1 MNKRKWIVSFLAA
14 LLVIAMVF
22 GFVVSFFPVMTV
34 PAEAT
39 KSSSQIQQEINAL
52 EAQKEEAQQKLDE
65 LNLQIEEHM
74 TEFEQIRAQ
83 KDYVDQ
89 EIALL
94 NQQIYT
100 INEQITAYSKLI
112 ADKQEEL
119 DAAEAELAV
128 LQEQNKER
136 LRAMEK
142 HGKLSYWSVIFKANN
157 FADLLDR
164 LKMVKEI
171 QASDKKCIEDLCA
184 AMEVVSVAKQ
194 ELETSRAELVKA
206 EEELVAKKAEL
217 EPKLAEAER
226 LLAEMVARD
235 EEFRAMKEAAEEA
248 LGSVELQILDKQEE
262 YDEAKDRE
270 YQQLQQTLPN
280 GGSPS
285 VDSNG
290 VTWLVPINY
299 TYFSSPYGMRWHPV
313 YGGYRMHHGVDL
325 SAPQGTP
332 IVASRN
338 GVVNWVDYEAG
349 GAGNYVNI
357 DHQDGFVTR
366 YMHMTHYIVSV
377 GQYVYAGQVIGYC
390 GSTGASTG
398 PHLHFGVYYNGYSVD
413 PANYINI

>member
-1 MNKRKWIVSFLAA
+1 MKKRKWIVSFLAA
-14 LLVIAMVF
+14 LLVIAMMFGVF
-22 GFVVSFFPVMTV
+22 VSCMPVLTV
-34 PAEAT
+34 PVQAT
-39 KSSSQIQQEINAL
+39 KSSAQIQQEINAL
-52 EAQKEEAQQKLDE
+52 EAQKQEAQQKLDE
-65 LNLQIEEHM
+65 LNLQIDEHM

-119 DAAEAELAV
+119 AEAEAALAL

-142 HGKLSYWSVIFKANN
+142 HGNLSYWSVIFKANN

-171 QASDKKCIEDLCA
+171 QASDKKCIEDLCV
-184 AMEVVSVAKQ
+184 AMETVSKAKE
-194 ELETSRAELVKA
+194 ELEASRAELVKI
-206 EEELVAKKAEL
+206 EEELETKKAEL
-217 EPKLAEAER
+217 LPKQQEAER

-235 EEFRAMKEAAEEA
+235 EEFRAMKEDAEAALSE
-248 LGSVELQILDKQEE
+248 VTLQILDKEEE

-270 YQQLQQTLPN
+270 YQQLQQTLP
-280 GGSPS
+280 GGGNPS

-290 VTWLVPINY
+290 VTWLMPINY

-313 YGGYRMHHGVDL
+313 HGGYRMHHGVDL

-338 GVVNWVDYEAG
+338 GVVNWVAYEAG

-357 DHQDGFVTR
+357 DHKDGFVTR
-366 YMHMTHYIVSV
+366 YMHMTHYIVSI
-377 GQYVYAGQVIGYC
+377 GEYVYAGQVIGYC

-398 PHLHFGVYYNGYSVD
+398 PHLHFGIYYNGSSVD
-413 PANYINI
+413 PANYLNF